1 LGWTWRARRKGVGR
15 VWDMNPLKFFAAIGI
30 TTTGCS
36 TQTTAHSRN
45 LYPLNA

>member
-1 LGWTWRARRKGVGR
+1 VGR

-36 TQTTAHSRN
+36 MQTTARSRN